1 MKVDW
6 IIMTILALLSGA
18 YLTPAALAN
27 EAICDSDFTLEEVFK
42 PPLYSSS
49 GEDAGEMVKISDRT
63 IYVEHVPATFETVIE
78 TISGF
83 DATTELIITPAV
95 WKWVDGEFPGTSEE
109 LIIIR
114 PEYETIT
121 QEIVISAEMTSFV
134 ERPAEYKLHKGKK
147 YLVKAPEPVEIVVP
161 AVKETIK
168 RNVISKPSRI
178 ERVIRK
184 NLIKDGRTYQIITQ
198 GSQREVTLPNKRF
211 SVLRRVVKTPAHS
224 VGRILN
230 EPLYKW
236 VPKTRT
242 PEFDGLA
249 LRNASG
255 TLLAHFE
262 TREDFETLKTDL
274 TCDEMRAHYS
284 D

>member
-18 YLTPAALAN
+18 YVTPAALAN
-27 EAICDSDFTLEEVFK
+27 EAICDSDFTFEELFK
-42 PPLYSSS
+42 LPLYSSS
-49 GEDAGEMVKISDRT
+49 REDAGEMVKISDRT
-63 IYVEHVPATFETVIE
+63 NYVEHVPATFESVVD

-95 WKWVDGEFPGTSEE
+95 WEWVDGEFPGTSEE

-121 QEIVISAEMTSFV
+121 QEVVISEERTSYV
-134 ERPAEYKLHKGKK
+134 ERPAEYKLHEGKI
-147 YLVKAPEPVEIVVP
+147 YLVKAPEFVEIMVP
-161 AVKETIK
+161 AVRETIK
-168 RNVISKPSRI
+168 RNVISKPIRI
-178 ERVIRK
+178 ERVIKGNVIR
-184 NLIKDGRTYQIITQ
+184 DGRTYKVVTP
-198 GSQREVTLPNKRF
+198 SSKREVVVPNKI

-224 VGRILN
+224 IGRVLD

-236 VPKTRT
+236 IPKTHT

-249 LRNASG
+249 LRNTSWKQVS
-255 TLLAHFE
+255 HFD
-262 TREDFETLKTDL
+262 TREDFEALTKDL
-274 TCDEMRAHYS
+274 TCDDMRAHFPN
-284 D
+284 